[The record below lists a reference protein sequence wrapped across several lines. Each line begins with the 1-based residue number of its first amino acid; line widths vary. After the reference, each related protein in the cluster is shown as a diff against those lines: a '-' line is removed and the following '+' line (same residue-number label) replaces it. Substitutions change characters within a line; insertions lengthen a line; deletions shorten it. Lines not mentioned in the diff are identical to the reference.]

1 MASVAAPAAS
11 GAAVPSL
18 RRLRSSQCRTVL
30 LLFFGYASCYF
41 CRSNLS
47 VATPL
52 LIEDL
57 GQRGVSHADALLS
70 IGSMASWGVFAYA
83 LGKWFL
89 TSLGDYWGGK
99 RNLLVATGG
108 ATAFTLL
115 FAASSTLPMLTLAWV
130 CNRLTQSNGWSALV
144 KVSSKWFNYSRYGT
158 VIAVLT
164 CSYFI
169 GDAAARQSM
178 GLLLQH
184 GLGWRGLF
192 VFGAGV
198 AGFMFLAN
206 LLLLRES
213 RVEEG
218 HPEAEA
224 NPHNVFAGAAA
235 QPKSYLALVLPLLR
249 SRAFLMVCLLGFA
262 ATTVR
267 ETFYTWN
274 PVYLHEFLGYRVG
287 DAAILSAI
295 FPAVGALSSLLAG
308 WLSDRLGANCRALL
322 LCAGLAATA
331 LALVILTLLR
341 PGSTGVV
348 LPVVMIAVVA
358 FTLLGPYAF
367 LPGAFALDFGG
378 KQAGAVASGLVD
390 GTGYLGGVL
399 AGTVMARLSVAFGWG
414 GVFIA
419 LASISAL
426 AALGAL
432 YLWRLNTRAH
442 PARSGV
448 PAIVIPR

>member
-1 MASVAAPAAS
+1 MATLVAAAPP
-11 GAAVPSL
+11 GRVPTVREL
-18 RRLRSSQCRTVL
+18 RVSQCRTVL
-30 LLFFGYASCYF
+30 LLFLGYASCYF

-57 GQRGVSHADALLS
+57 GRRGISHADAIVS
-70 IGSMASWGVFAYA
+70 IGSMTSWGVFAYA

-115 FAASSTLPMLTLAWV
+115 FASSSTLPMFTFAWV
-130 CNRLTQSNGWSALV
+130 CNRLTQSIGWSALV
-144 KVSSKWFNYSRYGT
+144 KVSSKWFHYSRYGT
-158 VIAVLT
+158 VIAILT

-169 GDAAARQSM
+169 GDAAARETM
-178 GLLLQH
+178 GLLLQR

-192 VFGAGV
+192 VFGAAV
-198 AGFMFLAN
+198 AGCMFFAN
-206 LLLLRES
+206 LFFLRES

-218 HPEAEA
+218 HAEPEA
-224 NPHNVFAGAAA
+224 NPRNVFAAATHG
-235 QPKSYLALVLPLLR
+235 PSNYFALVLPLLR

-262 ATTVR
+262 ATMVR

-274 PVYLHEFLGYRVG
+274 PVYLHDFLGYSVS

-295 FPAVGALSSLLAG
+295 FPAVGAVSSLLAG
-308 WLSDRLGANCRALL
+308 WTSDRLGANCRALL
-322 LCAGLAATA
+322 LFLGLAATA
-331 LALVILTLLR
+331 AALVVLTLLK
-341 PGSTGVV
+341 PSSAGVV
-348 LPVVMIAVVA
+348 LPVVMIGVVA
-358 FTLLGPYAF
+358 FSLLGPYAF

-378 KQAGAVASGLVD
+378 KRAGAVASGLVD

-399 AGTVMARLSVAFGWG
+399 AGTVMARLAVAFGWG
-414 GVFIA
+414 GVFIT
-419 LASISAL
+419 LAVVSAL
-426 AALGAL
+426 AALGAAYL
-432 YLWRLNTRAH
+432 YALNARAMA
-442 PARSGV
+442 PERA
-448 PAIVIPR
+448 